1 MQIADSINYLII
13 GTDSGKHLNEEMCS
27 TGSTTA
33 TINKLHSRLRPLAEY
48 MAKHLLYIRKQMKKE
63 SEIK

>member
-27 TGSTTA
+27 TG
-33 TINKLHSRLRPLAEY
+33 INDRNY
-48 MAKHLLYIRKQMKKE
+48 
-63 SEIK
+63 